1 MGFLTQVY
9 GNVKKL
15 ALLILSDEGTIEM
28 VSFAFAK
35 RGQFEM
41 FPVYE
46 ALRVK
51 GDSLSLRLVQHLH
64 LVEWQGEVL
73 WRGQLC

>member
-46 ALRVK
+46 ALRV
-51 GDSLSLRLVQHLH
+51 
-64 LVEWQGEVL
+64 
-73 WRGQLC
+73 